1 MSLEKKNG
9 ISEQIL
15 SLGLFSLSDFVSGGR
30 LQKAKVSAVNHQWR
44 INCERTASIRRLLAD
59 SIHHG
64 EQQKSV
70 KCVFDVCDAKVFS
83 LSTHLRL
90 TITWII
96 VIQGGL
102 LHVHIA
108 VKRIQGCQNSL
119 STCTS
124 ATQQDRLKCPHCCPV
139 TKTKK
144 PRFQGFLTII
154 LRAVPGSNKF
164 SGSRV

>member
-1 MSLEKKNG
+1 MEFRSKPWALAYFAFLTSSPAADYKKLNLVPSI
-9 ISEQIL
+9 ISDELIAKDRL
-15 SLGLFSLSDFVSGGR
+15 PWGGR
-30 LQKAKVSAVNHQWR
+30 LKIAFTMASSRKACQAC
-44 INCERTASIRRLLAD
+44 IL
-59 SIHHG
+59 
-64 EQQKSV
+64 
-70 KCVFDVCDAKVFS
+70 CDAKVFS

-108 VKRIQGCQNSL
+108 VKRIRGCQNSL

-124 ATQQDRLKCPHCCPV
+124 ATQQDRLKCPHCCSV